1 MIYREFIHNRTYPL
15 VMFRAVK
22 ADGTILADYRDDMK
36 EDELGDMPVIAII
49 RQRAYMK
56 SYKEEVP
63 YEVVVLGEPLKNT
76 DHDVVA
82 YFKDLK
88 DSESNEQSQN

>member
-15 VMFRAVK
+15 VTFYAVK

-36 EDELGDMPVIAII
+36 EDELGDMSVIAII
-49 RQRAYMK
+49 RQRIYMK
-56 SYKEEVP
+56 TYKEEVP
-63 YEVVVLGEPLKNT
+63 SEIVVLGEPLKNT
-76 DHDVVA
+76 DDEVVK

-88 DSESNEQSQN
+88 

>member
-15 VMFRAVK
+15 VMFYAVK

-49 RQRAYMK
+49 RQRIYMQ
-56 SYKEEVP
+56 SYKTEVP
-63 YEVVVLGEPLKNT
+63 SEIVVLGEPLKNT
-76 DHDVVA
+76 DDEVIQ

-88 DSESNEQSQN
+88 

>member
-15 VMFRAVK
+15 VMFHAVK
-22 ADGTILADYRDDMK
+22 ANGTILADYRDDMK

-49 RQRAYMK
+49 RQRVYLK

-63 YEVVVLGEPLKNT
+63 CEVVVLGEPLKNT
-76 DHDVVA
+76 DEEVVR
-82 YFKDLK
+82 YFKDIKWNLIP
-88 DSESNEQSQN
+88 E